1 MSLSYAWQDKDKHD
15 TSLKY
20 ISVSLIFTHAFQSL
34 YLRNMN
40 WVNTYLNPF
49 YRREYWGP
57 SRLRCLMNIQ
67 TRIHASWL
75 VGSVL
80 SAKREWKEGKRVKQ
94 AKKKKG
100 KTDWVVRRARNIE
113 EGYASLSALVT
124 ESSKYKNTLHV
135 SWPRARMNSLKR
147 SEPWTHIPIPFH
159 MCLEYVG
166 ALAFSN
172 REN

>member
-1 MSLSYAWQDKDKHD
+1 
-15 TSLKY
+15 
-20 ISVSLIFTHAFQSL
+20 
-34 YLRNMN
+34 
-40 WVNTYLNPF
+40 
-49 YRREYWGP
+49 
-57 SRLRCLMNIQ
+57 MNIR

-80 SAKREWKEGKRVKQ
+80 SAKREWKEGKGVKQ
-94 AKKKKG
+94 AKKKKDE
-100 KTDWVVRRARNIE
+100 TDRVVRRARNIE

-166 ALAFSN
+166 ALASRTGKTSSVEYVIFIN
-172 REN
+172 RTSPLVSKQSGDTLLFWCQLFTCISPS